1 MGFIVRLVIGV
12 AGGLV
17 ALAMLLVFLTFL
29 VSGPAT
35 NRAPASSTVT
45 DAWLGRWTGPEGT
58 FLLLAGSNGTYQVTI
73 QNLDGPRVFAGVGVD
88 AQIRFERDGMTE
100 LIHAT
105 DGAATGM
112 KWLADKSDCLTVHFG
127 EGYCRD

>member
-1 MGFIVRLVIGV
+1 MMKRHVIVLTVVLV
-12 AGGLV
+12 
-17 ALAMLLVFLTFL
+17 LLGRCSDRGASVP
-29 VSGPAT
+29 PA
-35 NRAPASSTVT
+35 ASTAT

-58 FLLLAGSNGTYQVTI
+58 FLLLEGGNGAYQVTI

-88 AQIRFERDGMTE
+88 AQIRFERDGLTE

-105 DGAATGM
+105 DGAGTGM
-112 KWLADKSDCLTVHFG
+112 KWLADKANCLTVRVG